1 MSKKMYVGNLAF
13 QSTEDDIQ
21 KLFGEYGEVL
31 SVNLITDRE
40 TGRSR
45 GFAFVEMN
53 DEDAKSAME
62 SLDGTEL
69 DGRSLRVN
77 EAKPRR

>member
-1 MSKKMYVGNLAF
+1 MIKKMYVGNLAF

-21 KLFGEYGEVL
+21 ELFSQFGEVK

-45 GFAFVEMN
+45 GFAFVEMP
-53 DEDAKSAME
+53 ESEADAAMQ
-62 SLDGTEL
+62 SLDGTNFE
-69 DGRSLRVN
+69 GRNLKVN
-77 EAKPRR
+77 EARPRT

>member
-1 MSKKMYVGNLAF
+1 MTKKMYVGNLAF

-21 KLFGEYGEVL
+21 KLFSEYGEVV

-45 GFAFVEMN
+45 GFAFVEMPEN
-53 DEDAKSAME
+53 EARSAMD

-69 DGRSLRVN
+69 DGRNLRVN

>member
-1 MSKKMYVGNLAF
+1 MIKKMYVGNLAF

-21 KLFGEYGEVL
+21 ELFSQFGEVK

-45 GFAFVEMN
+45 GFAFVEMPEN
-53 DEDAKSAME
+53 EANAAMQ
-62 SLDGTEL
+62 SLDGTSFE
-69 DGRSLRVN
+69 GRNLKVN
-77 EAKPRR
+77 EARPRT

>member
-13 QSTEDDIQ
+13 QTTEDDIQ

-53 DEDAKSAME
+53 DDDAKSAME
-62 SLDGTEL
+62 TLDGTEL

-77 EAKPRR
+77 EARPRR

>member
-1 MSKKMYVGNLAF
+1 MIKKMYVGNLAF

-21 KLFGEYGEVL
+21 ELFSQFGEVK

-45 GFAFVEMN
+45 GFAFVEMPAN
-53 DEDAKSAME
+53 EADAAMQ
-62 SLDGTEL
+62 SLDGTSFE
-69 DGRSLRVN
+69 GRNLKVN
-77 EAKPRR
+77 EARPRT

>member
-1 MSKKMYVGNLAF
+1 MTKKMYVGNLAF
-13 QSTEDDIQ
+13 QSTEEDIQ
-21 KLFGEYGEVL
+21 KLFGEYGEVT

-45 GFAFVEMN
+45 GFAFVEMPAN
-53 DEDAKSAME
+53 EAQSAMD

-77 EAKPRR
+77 EARPRR

>member
-21 KLFGEYGEVL
+21 KLFSQYGEVN

-45 GFAFVEMN
+45 GFAFVEME
-53 DEDAKSAME
+53 DEAANTAMKN
-62 SLDGTEL
+62 LDGTDFE
-69 DGRSLRVN
+69 GRNMKVN
-77 EAKPRR
+77 EARPRT

>member
-1 MSKKMYVGNLAF
+1 MIKKMYVGNLAF

-21 KLFGEYGEVL
+21 ELFSQFGEVK

-45 GFAFVEMN
+45 GFAFVEMP
-53 DEDAKSAME
+53 ESDADAAMQ
-62 SLDGTEL
+62 SLDGTSFE
-69 DGRSLRVN
+69 GRNLRVN
-77 EAKPRR
+77 EARPRT

>member
-21 KLFGEYGEVL
+21 KLFSQYKEVN
-31 SVNLITDRE
+31 SVNIITDRE

-45 GFAFVEMN
+45 GFAFVEME
-53 DEDAKSAME
+53 DEAANSAMKH
-62 SLDGTEL
+62 LDGTDF
-69 DGRSLRVN
+69 DGRNIKVN
-77 EAKPRR
+77 

>member
-53 DEDAKSAME
+53 DDDAKSAME
-62 SLDGTEL
+62 TLDGTEL

>member
-21 KLFGEYGEVL
+21 KLFSEYGEVL

-53 DEDAKSAME
+53 DEEAKSAME

>member
-1 MSKKMYVGNLAF
+1 MTKKMYVGNLAF

-21 KLFGEYGEVL
+21 KLFSEYGEVV

-45 GFAFVEMN
+45 GFAFVEMHEN
-53 DEDAKSAME
+53 EARSAMD

-69 DGRSLRVN
+69 DGRNLRVN